1 MSVILNETKEAEHIM
16 EKGEL
21 GSKPAATLFL
31 LGRYYSQ
38 KEKSDTEQVFEKLN
52 DFMQQ
57 HYKNYNPALWETIL
71 DNISKKAP
79 KYPLREIDSI
89 GITQYELDKISKAA
103 NLNYQRLLFTML
115 CYAKLYHRISENN
128 NGWVNTPI
136 KEIYQVARVTVK
148 HRDDKFLYLND
159 LEHTCFISF
168 SNKNDNLN
176 IQINFLNA
184 SDDAVLIINDFREL
198 GYEYLNYIG
207 NGKFIRCTECGRLVK
222 QSGRNTH
229 YCTICKQEKRL
240 ESKRNWWRN
249 ND

>member
-1 MSVILNETKEAEHIM
+1 MSVILNETKEAERIM

-21 GSKPAATLFL
+21 GNKPAATLFL

-38 KEKSDTEQVFEKLN
+38 KEKADAPQVFEKLN
-52 DFMQQ
+52 AFLQQ
-57 HYKNYNPALWETIL
+57 HYKSYNPALWETML
-71 DNISKKAP
+71 DNISKKAA

-89 GITQYELDKISKAA
+89 GITRYELDKISEAA
-103 NLNYQRLLFTML
+103 DLNYQRLLFTML
-115 CYAKLYHRISENN
+115 CYAKLYHCISEAN
-128 NGWVNTPI
+128 NGWVNAPI
-136 KEIYQVARVTVK
+136 KEIYQVSRVTVK

-159 LEHTCFISF
+159 LERGGFISF

-176 IQINFLNA
+176 IQINFL
-184 SDDAVLIINDFREL
+184 DAREDFVLIINDFREL
-198 GYEYLNYIG
+198 GYEYLNYTG
-207 NGKFIRCTECGRLVK
+207 NGKFIRCKECGRLVK

-249 ND
+249 NS